1 MTAAGNTG
9 ASPEERWPVGLPASL
24 AGQAISLY
32 VHVPFCQTK
41 CPYCDFN
48 TYQGIESLFLP
59 YLEALVTEVD
69 LWGKTLGNPA
79 VNTVFFGGGTPSY
92 LPEGSIA
99 RLMDRVRETFHL
111 REDAEVTL
119 EANPGDL
126 SESLC
131 HSLLAAGIN
140 RISFGV
146 QSLDDN
152 LLKMLGRRHSAQQA
166 ADAFA
171 TATSSGFD
179 NANLDLIYGLPS
191 QTMEQWRRS
200 VEGITH
206 LGPAHV
212 SLYCLGLESGTPM
225 QVWVERGELPELDPD
240 LAADMYEFAREVLA
254 AAGYH
259 HYEISNWALPGHESR
274 HNLAYWLNRPYLG
287 VGPGAHSRLG
297 SHRFWTVNSPR
308 GYIDGARRW
317 KEAGTF
323 PGAAQL
329 DSPDGEAF
337 LKRIPTVGGSEYIDP
352 ALNCAETMFLGLRLL
367 DGMDLGAASAQ
378 AGADL
383 ARRYGT
389 EIDELVGLG
398 LLESGDSN
406 LRLAPKAYLVANQV
420 FTRFLE

>member
-1 MTAAGNTG
+1 ME
-9 ASPEERWPVGLPASL
+9 SPASIT
-24 AGQAISLY
+24 GQGISLY

-48 TYQGIESLFLP
+48 TYQGIESLFHP
-59 YLEALVTEVD
+59 YVDALAAEVG

-92 LPEGSIA
+92 LPEGSISLLMA
-99 RLMDRVRETFHL
+99 RIKEAFRLE
-111 REDAEVTL
+111 EDAEVTL

-126 SESLC
+126 SDSLC
-131 HSLLAAGIN
+131 HSLLSAGIN

-166 ADAFA
+166 ADAFT
-171 TATSSGFD
+171 TAASCGLS
-179 NANLDLIYGLPS
+179 NANLDLIYGLPG
-191 QTMEQWRRS
+191 QTMEQWSRS
-200 VEGITH
+200 VEGVAS

-212 SLYCLGLESGTPM
+212 SLYCLTLEDGTPM
-225 QVWVERGELPELDPD
+225 QVWVRNGELPEPDPD

-254 AAGYH
+254 EAGYH
-259 HYEISNWALPGHESR
+259 HYEISNWAMPGRESR

-308 GYIDGARRW
+308 GYIDRARRW
-317 KEAGTF
+317 KETGAF

-329 DSPDGEAF
+329 DSPEGEAF
-337 LKRIPTVGGSEYIDP
+337 LKGIPTVGGSEYIGP

-367 DGMDLGAASAQ
+367 DGMDLAEASAR

-383 ARRYGT
+383 RQRYET

-398 LLESGDSN
+398 LLENGDSN
-406 LRLAPKAYLVANQV
+406 LRLTPKAYLVANQV

>member
-9 ASPEERWPVGLPASL
+9 ASQEEKQPVGSL
-24 AGQAISLY
+24 AAITGQGISLY

-48 TYQGIESLFLP
+48 TYQGIETLFRP
-59 YLEALVTEVD
+59 YLEALATEVD

-99 RLMDRVRETFHL
+99 RMMDQVGETFHL
-111 REDAEVTL
+111 GEDAEITV

-131 HSLLAAGIN
+131 HSLLRAGIN

-146 QSLDDN
+146 QSLDDK
-152 LLKMLGRRHSAQQA
+152 LLEMLGRRHSAQEA

-171 TATSSGFD
+171 TAVSCGFG
-179 NANLDLIYGLPS
+179 NANLDLIYGLPG
-191 QTMEQWRRS
+191 QTMEQWCRS
-200 VEGITH
+200 VEGVAS
-206 LGPAHV
+206 LGPAHI

-225 QVWVERGELPELDPD
+225 QVWVERGELPEPDPD
-240 LAADMYEFAREVLA
+240 LAADMYEFAREALA
-254 AAGYH
+254 QAGYH
-259 HYEISNWALPGHESR
+259 HYEISNWAFPGCESR

-308 GYIDGARRW
+308 GYIDRARRW
-317 KEAGTF
+317 KEAGAF
-323 PGAAQL
+323 PGAAHL
-329 DSPDGEAF
+329 DSPEGEAF
-337 LKRIPTVGGSEYIDP
+337 LKGIPTVGGSEYIDP

-367 DGMDLGAASAQ
+367 DGLHLPDASAA
-378 AGADL
+378 AGHNLAARYHAEIEDL
-383 ARRYGT
+383 LA
-389 EIDELVGLG
+389 LG
-398 LLESGDSN
+398 LLRREGDIIRLDES
-406 LRLAPKAYLVANQV
+406 AYLIANQV
-420 FTRFLE
+420 FTRFLG